1 MYTRGLFVLENWV
14 LLKGTNLATTLYLTR
29 WIYPLFLIFPCSIN
43 FVLLKSHK
51 IKGVSISKQILYT
64 CWFTWHYYTTKL
76 LLVISLWLNFHIRE
90 NLWVERERLQVE
102 LWWCWWG
109 VKGAGGGSYFIY
121 LDKGKP
127 LDVPFCIREKDEQTG
142 LGRKTAFI
150 C

>member
-1 MYTRGLFVLENWV
+1 MNLPTFLDITMFYQLCSSQVTQNQRRIYI
-14 LLKGTNLATTLYLTR
+14 KTNRYLY
-29 WIYPLFLIFPCSIN
+29 IY
-43 FVLLKSHK
+43 
-51 IKGVSISKQILYT
+51 
-64 CWFTWHYYTTKL
+64 WFSWHYYTTKL
-76 LLVISLWLNFHIRE
+76 LIVISLWLNFHIRE

-109 VKGAGGGSYFIY
+109 VKGTGGGSYFIY

-150 C
+150 CLTLCKKQDF